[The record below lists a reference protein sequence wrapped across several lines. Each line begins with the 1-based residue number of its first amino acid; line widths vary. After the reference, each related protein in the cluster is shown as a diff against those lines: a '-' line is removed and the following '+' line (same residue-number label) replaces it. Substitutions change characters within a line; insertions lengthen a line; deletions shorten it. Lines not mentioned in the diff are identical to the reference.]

1 MKLDEKDKRILELLK
16 KNARITNTEISK
28 KVKLT
33 EGAVR
38 NRINRLLRKK
48 VVNKFTVEVTKG
60 DQYAIVLAKAKRDTK
75 KMMREIAKSGIPKE
89 SYEIS
94 GDFDGCLIVEGYG
107 IEEIDSK
114 IDKLRKLGEIKETK
128 TLISLKRWI

>member
-1 MKLDEKDKRILELLK
+1 MKLDNKDKRILELLK
-16 KNARITNTEISK
+16 KNSRMTNTEISK

-38 NRINRLLRKK
+38 NRIDRLLRKK
-48 VVNKFTVEVTKG
+48 IISKFTVELTEG
-60 DQYAIVLAKAKRDTK
+60 DQYAIVMVKAKNDTK
-75 KMMREIAKSGIPKE
+75 KMMKEIAKSGIPKE

-94 GDFDGCLIVEGYG
+94 GDFDGCLIVDGYN

-114 IDKLRKLGEIKETK
+114 IDKIRKLGEVKETK
-128 TLISLKRWI
+128 TLISLKRW